1 MPSSPCDFADGVLGM
16 ASSAENSP
24 RMGPTEGYE
33 SGFETDGGN
42 NSDTG
47 SERGHSQRKYENAVL
62 KIVQRVLIDS
72 NIPLLKGVGEGASA
86 LVTRESRQALMTE
99 VKRRMRTDRGV
110 LRSILRRRR
119 EDYHETARAHEK
131 MERRLPRIPGAI
143 GVRRAR
149 EGIQRRWRYTITGA
163 EDVRVR
169 DHYGG
174 KLSAAAWSKC
184 PLGSAPARLLC
195 LLRALLVALGGSV
208 LPERG

>member
-1 MPSSPCDFADGVLGM
+1 M
-16 ASSAENSP
+16 A
-24 RMGPTEGYE
+24 PTEGYE
-33 SGFETDGGN
+33 SGVETDGGN

-47 SERGHSQRKYENAVL
+47 SERGHSLRRYENAVL

-99 VKRRMRTDRGV
+99 VKRRMHTDRGV

-119 EDYHETARAHEK
+119 EAHDTVRGHEK
-131 MERRLPRIPGAI
+131 MERRLWRPGT

-174 KLSAAAWSKC
+174 KLSTAAGSKC

-195 LLRALLVALGGSV
+195 LLGGRLVALSSSV
-208 LPERG
+208 LPESGRPPGEPGNCLGCSS